1 MPGIPEDGLTYEQAM
16 AELEKLIGQL
26 EDGQLP
32 LEQTL
37 ALYERGREL
46 AALCAEMLE
55 KAELKVRTLSADKPG
70 SSQTEL

>member
-1 MPGIPEDGLTYEQAM
+1 MPGIPQDGLTYEQDM